1 MARSTYY
8 FEINKTDPV
17 AIRNEELLL
26 VIKKIFVENKDRYGV
41 RRVYMELK
49 NRGYNVNH
57 KRVQRLMHDA
67 GLFGKRP
74 KEKGSII
81 FFVGLT
87 LPRYSFSKPSASLDR
102 NLRQCLW

>member
-26 VIKKIFVENKDRYGV
+26 VIKKIFVRKQGRYGV

-67 GLFGKRP
+67 WIIWKNVQ
-74 KEKGSII
+74 KEK
-81 FFVGLT
+81 
-87 LPRYSFSKPSASLDR
+87 
-102 NLRQCLW
+102 

>member
-1 MARSTYY
+1 MNMARSTYY

-26 VIKKIFVENKDRYGV
+26 VIKKIFVENKGRYGV

-57 KRVQRLMHDA
+57 KRVQRLIDT
-67 GLFGKRP
+67 
-74 KEKGSII
+74 II
-81 FFVGLT
+81 TKHFEVFFWDM
-87 LPRYSFSKPSASLDR
+87 Y
-102 NLRQCLW
+102 N

>member
-26 VIKKIFVENKDRYGV
+26 VIKKIFVENKGRYGV

-57 KRVQRLMHDA
+57 KRVQRLTSFLLVCYLQVRD
-67 GLFGKRP
+67 
-74 KEKGSII
+74 
-81 FFVGLT
+81 T
-87 LPRYSFSKPSASLDR
+87 LL
-102 NLRQCLW
+102 

>member
-1 MARSTYY
+1 MNMARSTYY

-26 VIKKIFVENKDRYGV
+26 VIKKIFVENKGRYGV

-57 KRVQRLMHDA
+57 KRVQRLMHSCFLA
-67 GLFGKRP
+67 LVP
-74 KEKGSII
+74 Y
-81 FFVGLT
+81 L
-87 LPRYSFSKPSASLDR
+87 LCLQLLRYHHYS
-102 NLRQCLW
+102 N

>member
-1 MARSTYY
+1 MNMARSTYY

-26 VIKKIFVENKDRYGV
+26 VIKKIFVENKGRYGV

-57 KRVQRLMHDA
+57 KRVQLLYLCKSGQQMYPNLIFRGENAIFL
-67 GLFGKRP
+67 LFW
-74 KEKGSII
+74 I
-81 FFVGLT
+81 
-87 LPRYSFSKPSASLDR
+87 
-102 NLRQCLW
+102 

>member
-26 VIKKIFVENKDRYGV
+26 VIKKIFVENKGRYGV

-57 KRVQRLMHDA
+57 KRVQRLM
-67 GLFGKRP
+67 
-74 KEKGSII
+74 
-81 FFVGLT
+81 LT
-87 LPRYSFSKPSASLDR
+87 LDYLENVQKKNIILIKVK
-102 NLRQCLW
+102 LGK